1 MGSTSVEGRKGIL
14 GRVLIGM
21 VLDGLLLC
29 VALCLTGFGIY
40 VSELTAKQKQQEAS
54 DEQKFEAKLKAVNV
68 GFTSQ
73 VKKFQSRYESSA
85 AELTNPPLLE
95 MAAVKNREELKDR
108 EQKVREFIA
117 ACDAFREFSENPSEV
132 YRQELMQQ
140 QLSPKGRERLL
151 NDFLKSISEK
161 NPQIIVLRQADVR
174 RAEALLKAV
183 TFLESTWGQWDYV
196 PATKQILFKETADA
210 EEYESN
216 RKECAATMD
225 EVLRLKEQI
234 TPKETGK

>member
-183 TFLESTWGQWDYV
+183 TFLE
-196 PATKQILFKETADA
+196 
-210 EEYESN
+210 
-216 RKECAATMD
+216 
-225 EVLRLKEQI
+225 
-234 TPKETGK
+234 